1 MDMLKSNEVC
11 LIISDVIMPVM
22 DGYQLVD
29 QVQRKYPETKILLT
43 SGFTDRR
50 TLDIKQDE
58 KKKRKLLYKPY
69 TSAELFQRVYEL
81 IDKK

>member
-1 MDMLKSNEVC
+1 MDMLKSNKVS

-29 QVQRKYPETKILLT
+29 QVQSKYPEIKILLT

-50 TLDIKQDE
+50 TLDHKDQNE
-58 KKKRKLLYKPY
+58 KRKLLYKPY
-69 TSAELFQRVYEL
+69 TSVELLGRVAELL
-81 IDKK
+81 T